1 MRFQLVAR
9 CCSRWTT
16 RFVVGIGS
24 GLGLVIS
31 PLYLS
36 EIAPSKISGNV
47 GVLTQLGI
55 VLGIFLTQL
64 IGLIFA
70 TPSGWRL
77 VFLYSFALGVVQ
89 WLASSLMVNPPRR
102 LSSKEEIYS
111 VERRIWGLTQH
122 DTPPT
127 GDETEPLFEA
137 SEVAT
142 PDARTSQKSLTLSAL
157 IFHPPKEVH
166 RPMVIVCCAMLA
178 QQISGINA
186 VLYYSNEILS
196 KSLPD
201 LGPYVSLAIT
211 IVNVLMTFPPIVL
224 VERLGRRQL
233 LTISTLGALLSLLTV
248 GIAMDSDLGA
258 IASVGIV
265 TFVMSFAVGLG
276 PIPFIMI
283 PEVSPFHVGW

>member
-122 DTPPT
+122 DTPRKFRF
-127 GDETEPLFEA
+127 LFDLF
-137 SEVAT
+137 T
-142 PDARTSQKSLTLSAL
+142 N
-157 IFHPPKEVH
+157 IG
-166 RPMVIVCCAMLA
+166 
-178 QQISGINA
+178 QQR
-186 VLYYSNEILS
+186 V
-196 KSLPD
+196 
-201 LGPYVSLAIT
+201 
-211 IVNVLMTFPPIVL
+211 M
-224 VERLGRRQL
+224 R
-233 LTISTLGALLSLLTV
+233 LSLSLKHQKWPLQMRALV
-248 GIAMDSDLGA
+248 KR
-258 IASVGIV
+258 V
-265 TFVMSFAVGLG
+265 
-276 PIPFIMI
+276 
-283 PEVSPFHVGW
+283 